1 MTLAR
6 VLTFRDVISMV
17 MENSVSFARLQTPL
31 KEFLRARIM
40 TGDLQLESA
49 LVKLLDENYS
59 SLEEVVRVANVKV
72 KWHSNHLN
80 TEHLNTGF
88 I

>member
-1 MTLAR
+1 MEGESLSTDLLMTLAR

-72 KWHSNHLN
+72 QWVFK
-80 TEHLNTGF
+80 
-88 I
+88 